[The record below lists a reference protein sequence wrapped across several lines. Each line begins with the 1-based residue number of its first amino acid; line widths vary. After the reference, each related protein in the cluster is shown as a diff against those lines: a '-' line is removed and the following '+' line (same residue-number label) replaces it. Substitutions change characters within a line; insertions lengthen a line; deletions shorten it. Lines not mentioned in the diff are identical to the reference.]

1 MKNKESRNKEK
12 ELNHLFDEND
22 SSHSYVKIVKKAKL
36 ISTLRTICI
45 TIIVVLILFVVLGFG
60 WLSLMRWNQEKAM
73 NDIELYNQI
82 TRPNVEELGPEFIG
96 RDLFNG
102 TLFYNRYKEIEGT
115 PVNWSDQV
123 FNYSV
128 FGGVRSVEGD
138 RQFHI
143 ADRKDRENRSYDEE
157 TKQRMMQFYH
167 PSVNYDY
174 IRNDLHNLKDYPNE
188 TLIEMGLSFDQSYTP
203 NEVREFLPNN
213 VTLKWYW
220 ADTYTDVERLKGEE
234 ETIEN
239 SDKTEVIPSLPEIST
254 YIYGFDHIF
263 TNEDESEKNEERF
276 IEYVREGL
284 TNEGGKYYGEYER
297 IYRYLKGDHANIS
310 PQDIKVLGVVV
321 TGSASELTE
330 LMNVKEIRAA
340 ELGVTIVPNK

>member
-1 MKNKESRNKEK
+1 MNDHETTNKEQG
-12 ELNHLFDEND
+12 LNDLFNENNSNQTYD
-22 SSHSYVKIVKKAKL
+22 KIIKKAKL

-45 TIIVVLILFVVLGFG
+45 TIIVVLILFVVLGFS

-73 NDIELYNQI
+73 KDVELFNQI

-102 TLFYNRYKEIEGT
+102 TLSYNRYKEIEGT

-123 FNYSV
+123 FNYSI

-138 RQFHI
+138 RQFQMT
-143 ADRKDRENRSYDEE
+143 DRRDGQNRSYDEE

-167 PSVNYDY
+167 PSVDYDY
-174 IRNDLHNLKDYPNE
+174 VRNDLNNLKDYPSE
-188 TLIEMGLSFDQSYTP
+188 TLMEMGLSFDRSYTP

-213 VTLKWYW
+213 ITLKWYW
-220 ADTYTDVERLKGEE
+220 ADTYTDVERIKGGEV
-234 ETIEN
+234 TVEN
-239 SDKTEVIPSLPEIST
+239 SDKAEVLPSLPEIST

-276 IEYVREGL
+276 IESIKAGL
-284 TNEGGKYYGEYER
+284 NNEGGKYYEEYDR
-297 IYRYLKGDHANIS
+297 IYMYLKGEHSNIS

-321 TGSASELTE
+321 TGSAGELTE

-340 ELGVTIVPNK
+340 ELGVTIDPNK